1 MSTPPDQT
9 PNQPDSGSI
18 PPGSDPFKLPPFL
31 QGPEGPNI
39 PSSKEDRTFAMIIH
53 LTGITCTFILPL
65 ILWLIKKDK
74 SEFINDQGKEALN
87 FNISAF
93 VVAFVLAI
101 IAGIIHL
108 AILSQLFWLVIVA
121 LSVIAGMKANAGI
134 AYRHKYTFRLIK

>member
-1 MSTPPDQT
+1 
-9 PNQPDSGSI
+9 
-18 PPGSDPFKLPPFL
+18 
-31 QGPEGPNI
+31 
-39 PSSKEDRTFAMIIH
+39 MIIH